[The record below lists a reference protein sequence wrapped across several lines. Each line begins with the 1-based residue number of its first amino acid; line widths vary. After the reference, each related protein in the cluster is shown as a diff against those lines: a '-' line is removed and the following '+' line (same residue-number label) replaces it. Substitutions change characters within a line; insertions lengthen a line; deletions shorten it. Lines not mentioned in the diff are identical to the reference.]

1 MTRGCVI
8 KQIAD
13 VGNWGSVLLRKSGRQ
28 GRPCLSVI
36 PTKEEGSWGIYHR
49 LLSDLFGSGSQ
60 QDYLPDNL
68 ACPTLECSGLWQPEQ
83 TLGQSQVLD
92 LGSCKV
98 LFRE

>member
-36 PTKEEGSWGIYHR
+36 PTKEEGSWGIYPPTPVR
-49 LLSDLFGSGSQ
+49 LI
-60 QDYLPDNL
+60 
-68 ACPTLECSGLWQPEQ
+68 C
-83 TLGQSQVLD
+83 LD